1 MLICMITDHE
11 HPEFR
16 ARAVQEIL
24 RIRAAVRE
32 KERMEEE
39 GTAVKKRGRKP
50 KKLLVRQF
58 KKVKEIN
65 LEAASYPDLID
76 WSTIED
82 LEPPLTK
89 HISDEDL
96 HHFVEDWNYLKL
108 PHVPNH
114 TQQIERMVG
123 IISNVVA
130 RYKTKA
136 SRRAQIF
143 LKLSYNKR
151 QVKKAA
157 KAKLS
162 RSSQSSTSSQA
173 SSVFF

>member
-1 MLICMITDHE
+1 MITDHE

-16 ARAVQEIL
+16 KRAVEEIL
-24 RIRAAVRE
+24 KIRAAVRE
-32 KERMEEE
+32 KERLEIE
-39 GTAVKKRGRKP
+39 GPVVKRRGRKP

-76 WSTIED
+76 WSTIEE

-89 HISDEDL
+89 HIKDEDL

-151 QVKKAA
+151 QVKAA
-157 KAKLS
+157 KARLS
-162 RSSQSSTSSQA
+162 KSSRSSTSSQA
-173 SSVFF
+173 SSVYF